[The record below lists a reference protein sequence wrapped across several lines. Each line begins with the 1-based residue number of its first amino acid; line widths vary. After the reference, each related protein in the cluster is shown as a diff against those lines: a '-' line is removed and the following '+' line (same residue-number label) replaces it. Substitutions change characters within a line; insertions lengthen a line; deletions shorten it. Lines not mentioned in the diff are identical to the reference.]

1 MLSVKTT
8 EKLAGVTVSGTYW
21 DLNALYDALSNVIGE
36 EGSYPE
42 YEACGI
48 RVLGLCYDIRHA
60 YQGDRNRGSIEYG
73 DEVFSFEYLWPE
85 MVFIYGVLDEFV
97 RLSSGSLCYLRQE
110 GAERLFYNPETKDEL
125 LDRLPDD
132 IAFVCYFR
140 DLIINALQR
149 TIDEKRF
156 KKIHRA
162 LEDRYSYTLMK
173 RYYNNFCTQ
182 WVDIQNVKYL
192 KRAPEKRKTYL
203 ATISE
208 KILFDSSD
216 YDALEDAVY
225 EFARE
230 YGVPYYEIELNG
242 MQYPEEIEW

>member
-42 YEACGI
+42 FEACWL

-60 YQGDRNRGSIEYG
+60 YQGDRNRGKIEYG

-97 RLSSGSLCYLRQE
+97 RLSSGSQCYLRQE
-110 GAERLFYNPETKDEL
+110 GAERLF
-125 LDRLPDD
+125 DRLPDD

-140 DLIINALQR
+140 NLIINALQR

-208 KILFDSSD
+208 KILFDNSD
-216 YDALEDAVY
+216 YDALEDGVY
-225 EFARE
+225 EFARVC
-230 YGVPYYEIELNG
+230 GVPYYEIELTDI
-242 MQYPEEIEW
+242 QYPDEIEW

>member
-1 MLSVKTT
+1 MLTIKTT
-8 EKLAGVTVSGTYW
+8 EKLTGVTVSGTYW

-36 EGSYPE
+36 EGSYPG
-42 YEACGI
+42 YEACWL
-48 RVLGLCYDIRHA
+48 RVLGLCYEIRHA
-60 YQGDRNRGSIEYG
+60 YQGDRNRGRIEYG
-73 DEVFSFEYLWPE
+73 DEVFSFEYFWPE
-85 MVFIYGVLDEFV
+85 MVFIYGVLEEFIE
-97 RLSSGSLCYLRQE
+97 LSSGSQCYLRQE

-132 IAFVCYFR
+132 IAFVRYFR
-140 DLIINALQR
+140 NLIINALQR

-156 KKIHRA
+156 KKICKA
-162 LEDRYSYTLMK
+162 LEDRFSYTLMK

-208 KILFDSSD
+208 KILFDNSD
-216 YDALEDAVY
+216 YDALEDGVY
-225 EFARE
+225 EFARVC
-230 YGVPYYEIELNG
+230 GVPYYEIELTDI
-242 MQYPEEIEW
+242 QYPDEIEW

>member
-8 EKLAGVTVSGTYW
+8 ENLAGVTVSGTYW
-21 DLNALYDALSNVIGE
+21 DLNALYDALTNVIGE
-36 EGSYPE
+36 EESYPE
-42 YEACGI
+42 FEACRI

-60 YQGDRNRGSIEYG
+60 YQGDRNRGKIEYG

-85 MVFIYGVLDEFV
+85 TVFIYGVLDEFV

-110 GAERLFYNPETKDEL
+110 GA
-125 LDRLPDD
+125 DRLPDD

-140 DLIINALQR
+140 NLIINALQR

-208 KILFDSSD
+208 KILFDNSD
-216 YDALEDAVY
+216 YDALEDGVY
-225 EFARE
+225 EFARVC
-230 YGVPYYEIELNG
+230 GVPYYEIELTDI
-242 MQYPEEIEW
+242 QYPDEIEW